1 VALMGL
7 LDYYRQFSEM
17 SDAEV
22 SEGLLRKR
30 DDARAKALANIP
42 TLDLAATEWPDFPN
56 SEVMNASIFVA
67 RGRINGY
74 PDRYAE
80 RLRRSLGARHDV
92 DPERIVVGNG
102 AAELLQSAAHAL
114 LAGGG
119 ELVTPWPSYPLYPLM
134 AARAGGKPVAVDL
147 VDDRVDTARTLAAI
161 GARTRALVICNPNDP
176 TGTYVPADDLAG
188 MLSRVPE
195 HVHVL
200 LDEAFV
206 QFQDV
211 EHEDACLR
219 LTDAF
224 ARLTVFR
231 TFSKAYGLSG
241 LRIGYAVG
249 SRDSADLLTRIAPVL
264 GVNALSQA
272 AADYAVG
279 IADRE
284 IGQRR
289 RLVSQERENLLEELP
304 KLGVQV
310 APSQANFVWMK
321 AEGIAGAELA
331 ARLERER
338 VLIAPGGPLG
348 ADDHVRAAVR
358 GPNESSR
365 LLLGLRRALAA
376 ERNGDPE
383 PVEELG
389 DGMTVEE
396 GVNDPGTRTE
406 EDADD

>member
-1 VALMGL
+1 MGL
-7 LDYYRQFSEM
+7 LDYYKQFDDMSE
-17 SDAEV
+17 AEV
-22 SEGLLRKR
+22 SERLLRKR
-30 DDARAKALANIP
+30 DDERAKALAHIP
-42 TLDLAATEWPDFPN
+42 TIDLAGTEWPDFPN

-74 PDRYAE
+74 PDRHAE
-80 RLRRSLGARHDV
+80 KLRRSLAARHDV
-92 DPERIVVGNG
+92 DPEQIVVGNG

-114 LAGGG
+114 LADGG

-134 AARAGGKPVAVDL
+134 AARAGGRPVAVDL
-147 VDDRVDTARTLAAI
+147 VDDRLDVRRTLAAI
-161 GARTRALVICNPNDP
+161 GERTRALVICNPNDP
-176 TGTYVPADDLAG
+176 TGTYIPADELASLLG
-188 MLSRVPE
+188 QVPD
-195 HVHVL
+195 HVEVL

-206 QFQDV
+206 QFQDA
-211 EHEDACLR
+211 EDEDSCLR

-224 ARLTVFR
+224 PRLTVVR

-249 SRDSADLLTRIAPVL
+249 SRDSADLLSRLAPVL

-284 IGQRR
+284 IDQRR
-289 RLVSQERENLLEELP
+289 RSVCEQRSALLAALP
-304 KLGVQV
+304 ELGVQA

-321 AEGIAGAELA
+321 VDGISGADLA

-338 VLIAPGGPLG
+338 VLVAPGGPLG

-358 GPNESSR
+358 GPNETSR
-365 LLLGLRRALAA
+365 LLLALRRSLSDEE
-376 ERNGDPE
+376 ER
-383 PVEELG
+383 
-389 DGMTVEE
+389 
-396 GVNDPGTRTE
+396 
-406 EDADD
+406 DDE

>member
-1 VALMGL
+1 MGL
-7 LDYYRQFSEM
+7 LDYYRQFDDMSET
-17 SDAEV
+17 EV
-22 SEGLLRKR
+22 SERLLRKR
-30 DDARAKALANIP
+30 DEERARALTQIP
-42 TLDLAATEWPDFPN
+42 MLDLSGTEWPDFPN

-74 PDRYAE
+74 PDRHAE
-80 RLRRSLGARHDV
+80 KLRRSLATRHGV
-92 DPERIVVGNG
+92 DAERIAVGNG

-134 AARAGGKPVAVDL
+134 ASRAGGRPVAVDMR
-147 VDDRVDTARTLAAI
+147 DDRLDIPRTLAAVNE
-161 GARTRALVICNPNDP
+161 RTRAVVICNPNDP
-176 TGTYVPADDLAG
+176 TGTYIPADE
-188 MLSRVPE
+188 LSGLLGELPD
-195 HVHVL
+195 HVEVL

-224 ARLTVFR
+224 PRLTVFR

-249 SRDSADLLTRIAPVL
+249 SRDATDLLTRIAPVL

-284 IGQRR
+284 LAQRR
-289 RLVSQERENLLEELP
+289 RVVSDQRDELLRALP
-304 KLGVQV
+304 ELGVQV

-321 AEGIAGAELA
+321 VEGISGADLA

-338 VLIAPGGPLG
+338 VLVAPGGPLG

-358 GPNESSR
+358 GASETSR
-365 LLLGLRRALAA
+365 LLLALRRSLMA

-383 PVEELG
+383 PVEEPG
-389 DGMTVEE
+389 DGLTVEE
-396 GVNDPGTRTE
+396 GVNDPATTVTE
-406 EDADD
+406 EDDDE

>member
-1 VALMGL
+1 MGL
-7 LDYYRQFSEM
+7 LDYYKQFDDM
-17 SDAEV
+17 SDTEV
-22 SEGLLRKR
+22 TEQLLRKR
-30 DDARAKALANIP
+30 DEERAKALAHIP
-42 TLDLAATEWPDFPN
+42 TIDLSGTEWPDFPN

-74 PDRYAE
+74 PDRHAE
-80 RLRRSLGARHDV
+80 QLRRSLAARHGI

-102 AAELLQSAAHAL
+102 AAELLQAAAYAL
-114 LAGGG
+114 LADGG

-134 AARAGGKPVAVDL
+134 AARAGGRPVAVDL
-147 VDDRVDTARTLAAI
+147 TDDRLDARRTLAAI
-161 GARTRALVICNPNDP
+161 TDRTAALVICNPNDP
-176 TGTYVPADDLAG
+176 TGAYIPSEELGALLAK
-188 MLSRVPE
+188 VPE

-206 QFQDV
+206 QFQDA
-211 EHEDACLR
+211 EDEDACLR

-224 ARLTVFR
+224 PRLTVFR

-249 SRDSADLLTRIAPVL
+249 SHDSTDILSRIAPVL

-284 IGQRR
+284 IDQRR
-289 RLVSQERENLLEELP
+289 RLVSEQRAMLAAELP
-304 KLGVQV
+304 GLGVEA
-310 APSQANFVWMK
+310 APTQANFVWMK
-321 AEGIAGAELA
+321 VDGLSGAELA

-338 VLIAPGGPLG
+338 VLVARGGPLG

-358 GPNESSR
+358 GPNEASR
-365 LLLGLRRALAA
+365 LLLALRRSLSA
-376 ERNGDPE
+376 ERNGDPAT
-383 PVEELG
+383 
-389 DGMTVEE
+389 TVEE
-396 GVNDPGTRTE
+396 HGDE
-406 EDADD
+406 

>member
-1 VALMGL
+1 MGL
-7 LDYYRQFSEM
+7 LDYYRQFDDM

-22 SEGLLRKR
+22 SERLLRKR
-30 DDARAKALANIP
+30 DEERAKALAHIP
-42 TLDLAATEWPDFPN
+42 TVDLSSTEWPDFPN
-56 SEVMNASIFVA
+56 SEVMNASIYVA

-74 PDRYAE
+74 PDRHAE
-80 RLRRSLGARHDV
+80 KLRRSLAARHEV

-102 AAELLQSAAHAL
+102 AAELLQSAAQAL
-114 LAGGG
+114 LADGG

-134 AARAGGKPVAVDL
+134 AARAGGRPVAVDL
-147 VDDRVDTARTLAAI
+147 IDDRLDTRRTLAAI
-161 GARTRALVICNPNDP
+161 GDRTRALVICNPNDP
-176 TGTYVPADDLAG
+176 TGTYVPADELAS
-188 MLSRVPE
+188 LLADVPD
-195 HVHVL
+195 HVEVL

-211 EHEDACLR
+211 EAEDACLR

-224 ARLTVFR
+224 PRLTVFR

-284 IGQRR
+284 LDQRR
-289 RLVSQERENLLEELP
+289 RVVSQQRSELLQALAEQ
-304 KLGVQV
+304 GVEA

-321 AEGIAGAELA
+321 VDGISGADLA

-338 VLIAPGGPLG
+338 VLVAPGGPLG

-358 GPNESSR
+358 GPNETSR
-365 LLLGLRRALAA
+365 LLLALRRSLSD
-376 ERNGDPE
+376 ES
-383 PVEELG
+383 EENH
-389 DGMTVEE
+389 DE
-396 GVNDPGTRTE
+396 
-406 EDADD
+406 

>member
-1 VALMGL
+1 MGL

-30 DDARAKALANIP
+30 DEERAKALANIP

-74 PDRYAE
+74 PDRHAE
-80 RLRRSLGARHDV
+80 RLRRSLAARHDV

-114 LAGGG
+114 IAAGG

-147 VDDRVDTARTLAAI
+147 VEDRVDTARTLAAL

-176 TGTYVPADDLAG
+176 TGTYVPADELAG

-206 QFQDV
+206 QFQDL

-321 AEGIAGAELA
+321 VQGIPGAELA

-338 VLIAPGGPLG
+338 VLVAPGGPLG

-383 PVEELG
+383 PVEEPG

>member
-1 VALMGL
+1 MGL
-7 LDYYRQFSEM
+7 LDYYRQFDDM
-17 SDAEV
+17 SQAEV
-22 SEGLLRKR
+22 SERLLKKR
-30 DDARAKALANIP
+30 DEERAKALAHIP
-42 TLDLAATEWPDFPN
+42 MIDLSATEWPDFPN
-56 SEVMNASIFVA
+56 SEVMNASIYVA

-74 PDRYAE
+74 PDRHAE
-80 RLRRSLGARHDV
+80 KLRRSLAGRHDV

-114 LAGGG
+114 LGGGG

-134 AARAGGKPVAVDL
+134 AARAGGRPVAVDL
-147 VDDRVDTARTLAAI
+147 VDDRLDLRRTLAAI
-161 GARTRALVICNPNDP
+161 GERTRALVICNPNDP
-176 TGTYVPADDLAG
+176 TGTYVPADELASLLG
-188 MLSRVPE
+188 EVPE

-211 EHEDACLR
+211 EEEDACLR

-224 ARLTVFR
+224 SRLTVFR

-249 SRDSADLLTRIAPVL
+249 SRDSADLLTRLAPVL

-284 IGQRR
+284 LAQRR
-289 RLVSQERENLLEELP
+289 RSVSEQRDKLLDELP
-304 KLGVQV
+304 ELGVQV
-310 APSQANFVWMK
+310 APSQANFLWMK
-321 AEGIAGAELA
+321 VDGISGAELA

-338 VLIAPGGPLG
+338 VLVAPGGPLG

-358 GPNESSR
+358 GANETSR
-365 LLLGLRRALAA
+365 LLLALRRSL
-376 ERNGDPE
+376 NG
-383 PVEELG
+383 G
-389 DGMTVEE
+389 
-396 GVNDPGTRTE
+396 NDDE
-406 EDADD
+406 

>member
-1 VALMGL
+1 MGL
-7 LDYYRQFSEM
+7 LDYYRQFDDM
-17 SDAEV
+17 SDTEV
-22 SEGLLRKR
+22 SERLLRKR
-30 DDARAKALANIP
+30 DEERAKALAHVP
-42 TLDLAATEWPDFPN
+42 TIDLAGTEWPEFPN
-56 SEVMNASIFVA
+56 SEVMNASIYVA

-74 PDRYAE
+74 PDRHAE
-80 RLRRSLGARHDV
+80 KLRRSLAARHDV

-134 AARAGGKPVAVDL
+134 AARAGGRPVAVDM
-147 VDDRVDTARTLAAI
+147 VDDRLDPRRTLAAI
-161 GARTRALVICNPNDP
+161 GERTRALVICNPNDP
-176 TGTYVPADDLAG
+176 TGTYIAAEELAA
-188 MLSRVPE
+188 LLAKVPE
-195 HVHVL
+195 HVQVL
-200 LDEAFV
+200 VDEALV
-206 QFQDV
+206 QFQDI
-211 EHEDACLR
+211 EDEDACLH

-224 ARLTVFR
+224 PRLTVFR

-249 SRDSADLLTRIAPVL
+249 SRDSADLLTKIAPVL

-284 IGQRR
+284 LAKRREVVSGQRA
-289 RLVSQERENLLEELP
+289 ELLEALP
-304 KLGVQV
+304 GLGVQV

-321 AEGIAGAELA
+321 VEGISGADLA

-338 VLIAPGGPLG
+338 VLVAPGGPLG

-358 GPNESSR
+358 GPNETSR
-365 LLLGLRRALAA
+365 LLLALRRSLAP
-376 ERNGDPE
+376 ESNGDE
-383 PVEELG
+383 
-389 DGMTVEE
+389 
-396 GVNDPGTRTE
+396 
-406 EDADD
+406 

>member
-1 VALMGL
+1 MGL
-7 LDYYRQFSEM
+7 LDYYRQFDDMSE
-17 SDAEV
+17 AEV
-22 SEGLLRKR
+22 SERLLRKR
-30 DDARAKALANIP
+30 DEERAKALAHIP
-42 TLDLAATEWPDFPN
+42 TIDLAGTEWPDFPN

-74 PDRYAE
+74 PDRHAE
-80 RLRRSLGARHDV
+80 KLRRSLARRHDV
-92 DPERIVVGNG
+92 DAERIVVGNG

-114 LAGGG
+114 VAGGG

-134 AARAGGKPVAVDL
+134 AARAGGRPVAVDL
-147 VDDRVDTARTLAAI
+147 VDDRLDIGRTLVAI
-161 GARTRALVICNPNDP
+161 GERTRALVICNPNDP
-176 TGTYVPADDLAG
+176 TGTYVPADELASLLG
-188 MLSRVPE
+188 EVPD
-195 HVHVL
+195 HVEVL

-206 QFQDV
+206 HFQDI
-211 EHEDACLR
+211 EDEDACLR

-224 ARLTVFR
+224 PRLTVFR

-249 SRDSADLLTRIAPVL
+249 SRDSADLLTRLAPVL

-279 IADRE
+279 IADTE
-284 IGQRR
+284 IAGRR
-289 RLVSQERENLLEELP
+289 RVVAEQRAELLDALP
-304 KLGVQV
+304 GLGVQV

-321 AEGIAGAELA
+321 VEGISGADLA

-358 GPNESSR
+358 GPNEASR
-365 LLLGLRRALAA
+365 LLLALRRSLS
-376 ERNGDPE
+376 G
-383 PVEELG
+383 
-389 DGMTVEE
+389 
-396 GVNDPGTRTE
+396 
-406 EDADD
+406 EDDDE

>member
-1 VALMGL
+1 MGL
-7 LDYYRQFSEM
+7 LDYYKQFDDMSEQ
-17 SDAEV
+17 EV
-22 SEGLLRKR
+22 SERLLRKR
-30 DDARAKALANIP
+30 DEERAKALAHIP
-42 TLDLAATEWPDFPN
+42 TIDLSGTEWPEFPN

-80 RLRRSLGARHDV
+80 KLRRSLSARHDV
-92 DPERIVVGNG
+92 DAERIVVGNG

-134 AARAGGKPVAVDL
+134 AARAGGRPVAVDL
-147 VDDRVDTARTLAAI
+147 VDDRLDARRTLAAM
-161 GARTRALVICNPNDP
+161 GERTRAVVICNPNDP
-176 TGTYVPADDLAG
+176 TGTYVPADELASF
-188 MLSRVPE
+188 LSQVPE
-195 HVHVL
+195 HVEVL

-206 QFQDV
+206 QFQD
-211 EHEDACLR
+211 EEDEDACLR

-224 ARLTVFR
+224 PRLTVFR

-249 SRDSADLLTRIAPVL
+249 SRDSTDLLTRLAPVL

-284 IGQRR
+284 LEQRRGLVSGQR
-289 RLVSQERENLLEELP
+289 SELLEQLP
-304 KLGVQV
+304 GVGVQV
-310 APSQANFVWMK
+310 APSQANFLWMK
-321 AEGIAGAELA
+321 VDGISGADLA

-338 VLIAPGGPLG
+338 VLVAPGGPLG

-358 GPNESSR
+358 GPNETSR
-365 LLLGLRRALAA
+365 LLLALRRALSA
-376 ERNGDPE
+376 ERNGHR
-383 PVEELG
+383 
-389 DGMTVEE
+389 EE
-396 GVNDPGTRTE
+396 G
-406 EDADD
+406 DDE

>member
-1 VALMGL
+1 MGL
-7 LDYYRQFSEM
+7 LDYYRQFDDM

-22 SEGLLRKR
+22 SERLLRKR
-30 DDARAKALANIP
+30 DEERAKALAQIP
-42 TLDLAATEWPDFPN
+42 TVDLSSTEWPDFPN
-56 SEVMNASIFVA
+56 SEVMNASIYVA

-74 PDRYAE
+74 PDRHAE
-80 RLRRSLGARHDV
+80 KLRRSLAARHEV

-102 AAELLQSAAHAL
+102 AAELLQSAAQAL
-114 LAGGG
+114 LADGG

-134 AARAGGKPVAVDL
+134 AARAGGRPVAVDL
-147 VDDRVDTARTLAAI
+147 IDDRLDTRRTLAAI
-161 GARTRALVICNPNDP
+161 GDRTRALVICNPNDP
-176 TGTYVPADDLAG
+176 TGRYVPADELAS
-188 MLSRVPE
+188 LLADVPD
-195 HVHVL
+195 HVEVL

-211 EHEDACLR
+211 EAEDACLR

-224 ARLTVFR
+224 PRLTVFR

-249 SRDSADLLTRIAPVL
+249 SRDSADLLTRVAPVL

-284 IGQRR
+284 LDQRR
-289 RLVSQERENLLEELP
+289 RVVSQQRSELLQALAE
-304 KLGVQV
+304 LGVEA

-321 AEGIAGAELA
+321 VDGISGADLA

-338 VLIAPGGPLG
+338 VLVAPGGPLG

-358 GPNESSR
+358 GPNETSR
-365 LLLGLRRALAA
+365 LLLALRRSLSD
-376 ERNGDPE
+376 ES
-383 PVEELG
+383 EENH
-389 DGMTVEE
+389 DE
-396 GVNDPGTRTE
+396 
-406 EDADD
+406 

>member
-1 VALMGL
+1 MGL
-7 LDYYRQFSEM
+7 LDYYKQFDDMSE
-17 SDAEV
+17 AEV
-22 SEGLLRKR
+22 SERLLRKR
-30 DDARAKALANIP
+30 DDDRAKALTHIP
-42 TLDLAATEWPDFPN
+42 MIDLSGTEWPDFPN
-56 SEVMNASIFVA
+56 SEVMNASIYVA

-80 RLRRSLGARHDV
+80 KLRRSLAARHDV

-114 LAGGG
+114 LGDGG
-119 ELVTPWPSYPLYPLM
+119 ELVTPWPSYPLYRLM
-134 AARAGGKPVAVDL
+134 AARAGGRPVAVDMSH
-147 VDDRVDTARTLAAI
+147 DRVDTRRTLAAI
-161 GARTRALVICNPNDP
+161 GERTRALVICNPNDP
-176 TGTYVPADDLAG
+176 TGTYMPADELASL
-188 MLSRVPE
+188 LSQVPD
-195 HVHVL
+195 HVQVL

-224 ARLTVFR
+224 PRLTVFR

-249 SRDSADLLTRIAPVL
+249 SNDATDLLTRLAPVL

-272 AADYAVG
+272 AAEYAVG

-284 IGQRR
+284 LDQRR
-289 RLVSQERENLLEELP
+289 RLVSEQRAALLDALP
-304 KLGVQV
+304 ELGVDA

-321 AEGIAGAELA
+321 VEGISGADLA

-338 VLIAPGGPLG
+338 VLVAPGGPLG

-358 GPNESSR
+358 GPNETSR
-365 LLLGLRRALAA
+365 LLLALRRSL
-376 ERNGDPE
+376 
-383 PVEELG
+383 
-389 DGMTVEE
+389 
-396 GVNDPGTRTE
+396 
-406 EDADD
+406 ADDE

>member
-1 VALMGL
+1 MGL
-7 LDYYRQFSEM
+7 LDYYKQFDDMSE
-17 SDAEV
+17 AEI
-22 SEGLLRKR
+22 SERLLKKR
-30 DDARAKALANIP
+30 DEERAKAVAHIP
-42 TLDLAATEWPDFPN
+42 TIDLSGTEWPEFPN

-74 PDRYAE
+74 PDRHAE
-80 RLRRSLGARHDV
+80 KLRRSLSARHEV

-102 AAELLQSAAHAL
+102 AAELMQSAAQAL

-147 VDDRVDTARTLAAI
+147 VDDRLDARRTLAAI
-161 GARTRALVICNPNDP
+161 GQNTRALVICNPNDP
-176 TGTYVPADDLAG
+176 TGTYVPAEELAG
-188 MLSRVPE
+188 LLGQVPD
-195 HVHVL
+195 HVEVL

-211 EHEDACLR
+211 EHEDACLH

-224 ARLTVFR
+224 PRLTVFR

-249 SRDSADLLTRIAPVL
+249 SRDSTDLLTRIAPVL

-284 IGQRR
+284 LDQRR
-289 RLVSQERENLLEELP
+289 RLVSEQRTQLLDELP
-304 KLGVQV
+304 GLGVQA

-321 AEGIAGAELA
+321 VQGISGAELA
-331 ARLERER
+331 GRLERER
-338 VLIAPGGPLG
+338 VLVAPGGPLG

-358 GPNESSR
+358 GPNETSR
-365 LLLGLRRALAA
+365 LLLALRRSLSA
-376 ERNGDPE
+376 EHNG
-383 PVEELG
+383 
-389 DGMTVEE
+389 E
-396 GVNDPGTRTE
+396 GGARTKENDDE
-406 EDADD
+406 